1 MYYLSVCK
9 SLHFESVALMA
20 NLVMVLAMDLRTC
33 RIDMV
38 LLFKL
43 ENNYFGMLNNFAQI
57 SQIPLFII
65 TIIK

>member
-1 MYYLSVCK
+1 
-9 SLHFESVALMA
+9 MA